1 MKVVLTGFLTVF
13 FLTTLSR
20 SSLADTIF
28 KEQKRA
34 LSQSQLKSA
43 EGLFEGIETQKEFRN
58 QYLND
63 ITDLHKEN
71 KNDTIIIIEQYHF
84 TCTGCPAYF
93 VEINLHSQSIK
104 YEMKMDGAKFGKYS
118 RQVFKKNSE
127 FSSADENIK
136 IIIHEIRKG
145 KNPNIEAYKY
155 GTDDCYD
162 GSHTMYT
169 IIFPN
174 NSMKCM
180 YMRCWN

>member
-1 MKVVLTGFLTVF
+1 MKVVLISFLTA
-13 FLTTLSR
+13 FLFVIVNR
-20 SSLADTIF
+20 NSLADTIY
-28 KEQKRA
+28 KEQKSA
-34 LSQSQLKSA
+34 LSQSPLKSA

-58 QYLND
+58 QYIND
-63 ITDLHKEN
+63 ITGLHKKN

-84 TCTGCPAYF
+84 TCTGCPADY

-104 YEMKMDGAKFGKYS
+104 YEAKMDGAKFEKYS
-118 RQVFKKNSE
+118 RQVLKKNSE

-136 IIIHEIRKG
+136 IIIHEISKG
-145 KNPNIEAYKY
+145 KNPNIEANKY

-162 GSHTMYT
+162 GSQTMYT

-174 NSMKCM
+174 DSITCM